1 MKQKTFASL
10 SYEHKKRVTRRETF
24 LQEMSAVVPWQRLI
38 LLIEPVYPKTGP
50 KGGRP
55 VMPLAPMLRIY
66 FMQQWFAL
74 SDPAMEDAL
83 YDSES
88 MRRFAGLELNE
99 DAQPSDTA
107 LLRFRH
113 LLERHG
119 LNEAMLAEVNALLSE
134 RGMLLREGT
143 IVDATLINAPSST
156 KNAKGQRDPE
166 MSQTK
171 KGNQG
176 YFGMKAHIGGDV
188 ESGLV
193 HRVVTTTAK
202 VNDKRCF
209 DELLHGEE
217 RSVWADRG
225 YDYAEIR
232 QRCAERGLFA
242 GIAPRKRPGEPRWQV
257 DKQINHL
264 IAKVRARVE
273 HPFRVLK
280 RQFGYVKT
288 RYRGLAKNTGQ
299 ITTLF
304 ALANLYL
311 ARHRLAVA

>member
-10 SYEHKKRVTRRETF
+10 SYETKKRVTRREKF
-24 LQEMSAVVPWQRLI
+24 LMEMGTVVPWQRLI
-38 LLIEPVYPKTGP
+38 ALIEPVYPKAGP

-55 VMPLAPMLRIY
+55 VMPLATMLRIY

-99 DAQPSDTA
+99 DAMPSDTA
-107 LLRFRH
+107 MLRFRH
-113 LLERHG
+113 LLEPHE
-119 LNEAMLAEVNALLSE
+119 LAAAILAEVNAMLGE
-134 RGMLLREGT
+134 RGLLLRECT
-143 IVDATLINAPSST
+143 IVDATLIHAPSST
-156 KNAKGQRDPE
+156 KNAKGKRDPE

-171 KGNQG
+171 KGNQW
-176 YFGMKAHIGGDV
+176 YFGMKAHIGVDA
-188 ESGLV
+188 ESGIV
-193 HRVVTTTAK
+193 HSVVTTTAK

-217 RSVWADRG
+217 TAVWGDRG
-225 YDYAEIR
+225 YDIPDIR
-232 QRCAERGLFA
+232 RRCAERGISA
-242 GIAPRKRPGEPRWQV
+242 GIARRKQPGEPRWRIERE
-257 DKQINHL
+257 INHV

-273 HPFRVLK
+273 HPFRIIK

-288 RYRGLAKNTGQ
+288 RYRGLAKNTAQ
-299 ITTLF
+299 IVTLF
-304 ALANLYL
+304 VLGNLYL
-311 ARHRLAVA
+311 TRRQLAN